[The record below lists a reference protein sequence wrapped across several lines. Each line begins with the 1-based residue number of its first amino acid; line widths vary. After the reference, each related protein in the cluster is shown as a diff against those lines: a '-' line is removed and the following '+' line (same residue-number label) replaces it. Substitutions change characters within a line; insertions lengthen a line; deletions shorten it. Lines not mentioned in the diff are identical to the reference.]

1 MKCFF
6 ITVNNFSTK
15 VGVKIR
21 WVSKNLKET
30 ANALFRLVLSFLL
43 HVNSLVGFVKVSENS
58 VYELKKFE
66 RRFVVEL
73 DHAEMLHEWWSV

>member
-15 VGVKIR
+15 VGVKIC

-30 ANALFRLVLSFLL
+30 ANALFSLVLSFLL
-43 HVNSLVGFVKVSENS
+43 HVDRLVGFVKVSENS

>member
-43 HVNSLVGFVKVSENS
+43 HVDSLVGFVEVSENS